1 MANKWR
7 MRARDRRAAAFMAA
21 ALALILTIA
30 APRAA
35 ESADPDALW
44 RIVHTLCVTDMRVS
58 GSPAPCARVDLAKR
72 YAVLKDIRG
81 DTQLLLIPT
90 DRLSG
95 IEAPQLLAA
104 DAPNYFADAWD
115 ARPLFEARAKTAVPR
130 EDIALAINSIYGRSQ
145 QQLHIHI
152 DCVRPDVRDAL
163 AAHADA
169 IGRRWRLLE
178 FPLAGRH
185 YQAMRIEGEELGDRS
200 PFKLLAEQPGARA
213 DMGRETL
220 AVIGVSA
227 DGRPGFVLLSDRADL
242 TTMDQGAAEDL
253 QDHSCKVLHAATGA

>member
-1 MANKWR
+1 MAEK
-7 MRARDRRAAAFMAA
+7 RRISVVEMGSAVV
-21 ALALILTIA
+21 ALALLVLIA
-30 APRAA
+30 APKAA
-35 ESADPDALW
+35 ESADPNALW
-44 RIVHTLCVTDMRVS
+44 RIVHTLCVTDMQVS
-58 GSPAPCARVDLAKR
+58 GNPAPCTRVDLAKR

-90 DRLSG
+90 DRISG

-115 ARPLFEARAKTAVPR
+115 ARPYFDARAKRPVPR
-130 EDIALAINSIYGRSQ
+130 EDIVLAVNSVYGRSQ

-152 DCVRPDVRDAL
+152 DCIRPGVRDAL

-169 IGRRWRLLE
+169 IGWRWRMLE

-185 YQAMRIEGEELGDRS
+185 YQAMRIDGDDLGDRN
-200 PFKLLAEQPGARA
+200 PFKLLAEQPGAKG

-220 AVIGVSA
+220 AVVGVSIH
-227 DGRPGFVLLSDRADL
+227 GRPGFVLLSDRADL
-242 TTMDQGAAEDL
+242 ARFDQGTAEDL
-253 QDHSCKVLHAATGA
+253 QDHSCKVLHQPAGD